1 MKKKCSHYYIILPQQ
16 IQWSITNG
24 SSPIPNANYYLFS
37 ETLGGTAKD
46 TINIGSN
53 PVAGSVSTDT
63 YINPASSDLKRKR
76 KEEEKERKG
85 VESERDKK
93 NIFRVYKMPTK
104 DAPQYCARWPHCVYL
119 AGISSLQENKKERTN
134 KKRSARNT

>member
-76 KEEEKERKG
+76 KEEEKERKR

-104 DAPQYCARWPHCVYL
+104 DASQYCARGLIVY
-119 AGISSLQENKKERTN
+119 ISRTFLLS
-134 KKRSARNT
+134 KRTRKSARTKNAECA